1 MLIIDKKS
9 NKDIGIYSIGYIT
22 IIKMDDCKIIR
33 SVNPLYL
40 YQESGYVKE
49 KGVNKYLIFD
59 STYVIKEL
67 IKQYNDVWGG
77 IRDKIKEVSS
87 DERNYEK
94 DYMKI
99 ISNSDYDLPLNK
111 PLKFRLM
118 TINIR
123 SVASFSRWYFV

>member
-1 MLIIDKKS
+1 ML
-9 NKDIGIYSIGYIT
+9 
-22 IIKMDDCKIIR
+22 
-33 SVNPLYL
+33 VN
-40 YQESGYVKE
+40 QETGYVKE

-59 STYVIKEL
+59 STDEIEEL
-67 IKQYNDVWGG
+67 LKQYNDVWGG

-87 DERNYEK
+87 DECNYEK

-123 SVASFSRWYFV
+123 SVASWYLYDTRWYFV